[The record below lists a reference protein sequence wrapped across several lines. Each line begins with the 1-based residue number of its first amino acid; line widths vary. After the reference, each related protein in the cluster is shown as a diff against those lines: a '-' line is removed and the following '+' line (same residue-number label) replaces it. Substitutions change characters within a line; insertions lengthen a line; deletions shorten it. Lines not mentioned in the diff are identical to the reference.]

1 MKLGDFHKTKHF
13 FWLILKL
20 TIVIA
25 CAYYIYLRLT
35 TNSSFSSSQLW
46 ETLGLKNLLS
56 FNNVLILIGF
66 SLANWLLEIK
76 KWQAL
81 VFSIESI
88 SFFEATKQSLSS
100 LTTSLITPN
109 RIGEYGAKILYF
121 KPTIRSK
128 ILLLNL
134 FGNLSQLLATLV
146 FGSLGFMYLNLA
158 TNSFGNYQY
167 SLYISLGIIILV
179 GFLYFYLVTK
189 QPLYKGKTFKDLTS
203 FIKEIPK
210 RILGLSLFLAVFRFL
225 IFSHEFVFLLTIFDY
240 QIPYWIAIS
249 SVSLMYLVASLIPM
263 LSLFDALLKGSV
275 ALAIFSQFSQNE
287 VGVLMITLLMWLLN
301 FAIPSVFGSYF
312 VLTFKIKK

>member
-25 CAYYIYLRLT
+25 CAYFIYLRLT

-46 ETLGLKNLLS
+46 ETLGLQNLLS
-56 FNNVLILIGF
+56 FKNVLFLFGF

-134 FGNLSQLLATLV
+134 FGNLSQLLAILV
-146 FGSLGFMYLNLA
+146 FGSLGFIYLNSA
-158 TNSFGNYQY
+158 TNRFGNYQY
-167 SLYISLGIIILV
+167 SLYISFGIIILV
-179 GFLYFYLVTK
+179 GISYFYLVTK
-189 QPLYKGKTFKDLTS
+189 QPLYKGKTFKDLTF

-210 RILGLSLFLAVFRFL
+210 RIL
-225 IFSHEFVFLLTIFDY
+225 
-240 QIPYWIAIS
+240 
-249 SVSLMYLVASLIPM
+249 
-263 LSLFDALLKGSV
+263 
-275 ALAIFSQFSQNE
+275 
-287 VGVLMITLLMWLLN
+287 LN
-301 FAIPSVFGSYF
+301 N
-312 VLTFKIKK
+312 